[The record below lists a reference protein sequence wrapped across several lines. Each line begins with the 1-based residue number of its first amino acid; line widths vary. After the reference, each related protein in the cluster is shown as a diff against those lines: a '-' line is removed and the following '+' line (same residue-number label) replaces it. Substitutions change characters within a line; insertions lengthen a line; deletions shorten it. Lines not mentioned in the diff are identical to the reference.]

1 MNTFRNSLKTQ
12 SLVGLKNSLTD
23 GSYYVFIGKTT
34 EWPDSTPS
42 EVINTVSEDSEI
54 KKNLISAYKITGDD
68 VRLVVE
74 KNSWESG
81 KIYSQYT
88 DKENTDSKNYY
99 VSTTSNDASGTTLIW
114 VCVSNNNESQTIDS
128 PSATGNVD
136 PDSGQVIYSIG
147 SQSVTSDG
155 YIWELIFQT
164 VGVGDADSYI
174 PIDYSTTNNDTKI
187 LAINVI
193 GNKSFD
199 WAVNTSY
206 SEEYTV
212 SAIDT
217 TQSPDQLYLSKSG
230 LSSSEINNTTG
241 YYTNWFLIL
250 KNPNTG
256 LIANISK
263 ISTSEY
269 TTGSGFKITTCDNT
283 LENSGINYT
292 GYIYSILPGLKTN
305 YDLVTMYPVLDET
318 TKAITSVEILN
329 SVSSCTNNTVLAWGA
344 GTNFTPIVGST
355 ISSPNFNQSIL
366 PNDISTWC
374 VTSIVSGWAWNMV
387 LRNNGTV
394 HVWGNNDEGQARG
407 SDASGNA
414 IRTQTGTWSYEN
426 NAGYYDGTLPIV
438 INGQTL
444 TGVEKIY
451 ACGHSGVA
459 LKNGGIIAW
468 GKTWPILPVP
478 TNAQSGVSSATAG
491 DTHIMFIKNG
501 YVYSWGWNARGE
513 CLGTDI
519 NGNAI
524 TTSTIASAGTTST
537 NATTPV
543 QILGVPLTGVSAI
556 LGSRF
561 WSLALKNGGVIQWG
575 DTSYGLRTV
584 PSSAQSGVTALGVG
598 TFHAMAIKGG
608 KVIAWG
614 LNTFGQCLGTDSN
627 GNPITTTP
635 SGAPVQILGKDL
647 TDVISVIGGDSH
659 SIALRSDG
667 SVVAWG
673 DNQYGQ
679 SQVPQNAN
687 FGVSAISSGGAH
699 NIALRVTTQQPNE
712 PIEITVQDKDGDV
725 GDYTFDT
732 IVSVR
737 GGLEYSVLDTLNC
750 NLLRITKSIS
760 AAGLIIE
767 NKDPET
773 LTIGSPGYSSPIA
786 TNKIHQ
792 FGVIKTEGG
801 DPVTSNG
808 LNKFSACDLLY
819 TTRSSSTTTALD
831 INDYICQVVDGVIT
845 GYGQVISITDQ
856 TGQTN
861 KPILTVLT
869 LYKTFST
876 SNGVLKLLNITD
888 LTTSTLT
895 PSFTID
901 SITGSQ
907 YIKQSG
913 RIIYVENIPGT
924 YITTDKSLDTNV
936 IISL

>member
-12 SLVGLKNSLTD
+12 SLIGLKNLLTD

-42 EVINTVSEDSEI
+42 EVIDTVSEDSEI
-54 KKNLISAYKITGDD
+54 KRNLISAYKITSED

-136 PDSGQVIYSIG
+136 PDSGQIIYSIG

-174 PIDYSTTNNDTKI
+174 PIDYTYNDPFTKI

-199 WAVNTSY
+199 WAVNVSY
-206 SEEYTV
+206 SSEYTV
-212 SAIDT
+212 SSIDT

-230 LSSSEINNTTG
+230 LSSSEINNTAG
-241 YYTNWFLIL
+241 YYANWFLIL
-250 KNPNTG
+250 KNPDTG

-269 TTGSGFKITTCDNT
+269 TIGSGFKITTCDNT

-292 GYIYSILPGLKTN
+292 GYIYSIVPGLKTN
-305 YDLVTMYPVLDET
+305 YVLDKMYPVLDET

-329 SVSSCTNNTVLAWGA
+329 
-344 GTNFTPIVGST
+344 FTEV
-355 ISSPNFNQSIL
+355 F
-366 PNDISTWC
+366 
-374 VTSIVSGWAWNMV
+374 
-387 LRNNGTV
+387 
-394 HVWGNNDEGQARG
+394 
-407 SDASGNA
+407 
-414 IRTQTGTWSYEN
+414 
-426 NAGYYDGTLPIV
+426 
-438 INGQTL
+438 
-444 TGVEKIY
+444 
-451 ACGHSGVA
+451 
-459 LKNGGIIAW
+459 II
-468 GKTWPILPVP
+468 
-478 TNAQSGVSSATAG
+478 
-491 DTHIMFIKNG
+491 
-501 YVYSWGWNARGE
+501 
-513 CLGTDI
+513 
-519 NGNAI
+519 
-524 TTSTIASAGTTST
+524 
-537 NATTPV
+537 
-543 QILGVPLTGVSAI
+543 
-556 LGSRF
+556 
-561 WSLALKNGGVIQWG
+561 
-575 DTSYGLRTV
+575 
-584 PSSAQSGVTALGVG
+584 
-598 TFHAMAIKGG
+598 
-608 KVIAWG
+608 
-614 LNTFGQCLGTDSN
+614 
-627 GNPITTTP
+627 
-635 SGAPVQILGKDL
+635 
-647 TDVISVIGGDSH
+647 
-659 SIALRSDG
+659 
-667 SVVAWG
+667 
-673 DNQYGQ
+673 
-679 SQVPQNAN
+679 
-687 FGVSAISSGGAH
+687 
-699 NIALRVTTQQPNE
+699 NE

-725 GDYTFDT
+725 EDYTFDT
-732 IVSVR
+732 IVSIR
-737 GGLEYSVLDTLNC
+737 SGLGYSVLDTLKC

-760 AAGLIIE
+760 AQGLKLE
-767 NKDPET
+767 DKDPET
-773 LTIGSPGYSSPIA
+773 LTIGSPGYSPS
-786 TNKIHQ
+786 TNKIYQ
-792 FGVIKTEGG
+792 FGVIKTESE
-801 DPVTSNG
+801 DPLTSNP
-808 LNKFSACDLLY
+808 LDKFSACDLLY
-819 TTRSSSTTTALD
+819 TTRSSPTTTALD
-831 INDYICQVVDGVIT
+831 INDYVCQVVDGVIT
-845 GYGQVISITDQ
+845 GYGQVISITDR

-895 PSFTID
+895 PSFTVD
-901 SITGSQ
+901 SITGIQ

-924 YITTDKSLDTNV
+924 YITTDISLDTKV